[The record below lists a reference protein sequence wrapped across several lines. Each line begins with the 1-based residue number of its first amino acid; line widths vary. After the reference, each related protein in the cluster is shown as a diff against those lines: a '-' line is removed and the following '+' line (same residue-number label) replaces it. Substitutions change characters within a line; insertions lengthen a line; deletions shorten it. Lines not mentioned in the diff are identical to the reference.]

1 MPLYEYLCT
10 KCKHRFEKIQKFS
23 DHMIKKCPECGGK
36 VENVLHAPAVK
47 FKGAG
52 WYVNDYGKKSK
63 EGADGSS
70 ASSKDS
76 AAAKPAASAA
86 KDTSDDKSKKAE
98 TKKTSD

>member
-76 AAAKPAASAA
+76 AAKPTASAA
-86 KDTSDDKSKKAE
+86 KDTSDNKSKKAE
-98 TKKTSD
+98 SKKSSD